1 MGRIY
6 FLIVFITTIFFPPPL
21 SLSPLSLSLPFRC
34 AFLHFCGEKRPKLK
48 VENPN
53 ANIGELS
60 KRLSDA
66 WKVMNLEQKQPYQD
80 MAMRDKVRWAWHTK
94 ETGGSPHRLHCPIT
108 SEYRLFCNLIG
119 RFDTD
124 CYGNTFPSLFL
135 ISLLVSLSL
144 SL

>member
-6 FLIVFITTIFFPPPL
+6 FLIVFITKIFSFPPPPSL
-21 SLSPLSLSLPFRC
+21 SLSSLPPPPSLPFRC

-94 ETGGSPHRLHCPIT
+94 ETGGSPNIVFIVQLQV
-108 SEYRLFCNLIG
+108 
-119 RFDTD
+119 
-124 CYGNTFPSLFL
+124 NTIYSV
-135 ISLLVSLSL
+135 I
-144 SL
+144 